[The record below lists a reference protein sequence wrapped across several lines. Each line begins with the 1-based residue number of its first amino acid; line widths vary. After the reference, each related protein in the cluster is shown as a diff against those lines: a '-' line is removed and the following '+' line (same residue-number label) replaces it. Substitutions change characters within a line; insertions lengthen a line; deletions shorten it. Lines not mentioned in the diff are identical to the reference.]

1 MFLLTFTSLTIS
13 LDSSLDLG
21 IDKTFWVYG
30 HNPLEF
36 CGFDRNSIVISLI
49 TDLHKNLNH

>member
-49 TDLHKNLNH
+49 TDLHENLNH

>member
-13 LDSSLDLG
+13 LDSSLDFG

-36 CGFDRNSIVISLI
+36 FVASIEIPL
-49 TDLHKNLNH
+49 